1 MHGVIPSSGSILDP
15 KLCEKFDEFSKYVE
29 LTKQSWLSFH
39 FDYKDKYGE
48 EDYIKTLE
56 KNLKTIRSN
65 FPKIEILLENLPPVD
80 DIKEW
85 CAYPKLFKDV
95 LEKYNLKMLLDIP
108 HAKISAEYFNISFED
123 YLNQFPLEKVKEI
136 HFSGLGCT
144 KNGKLYDSHIM
155 ATEDDYED
163 LEYAVE
169 KCKNVEVITLE
180 FAPTRDYDGQYVAKQ
195 YRESFSDLELYNQQ
209 QIQLKKLKQIVENK
223 KISA

>member
-1 MHGVIPSSGSILDP
+1 MHGVIHSSGSILDS

-56 KNLKTIRSN
+56 KNLKTIRSY

-95 LEKYNLKMLLDIP
+95 LEEYNLKMLLDIS

-155 ATEDDYED
+155 ATEDDYKD

-169 KCKNVEVITLE
+169 K
-180 FAPTRDYDGQYVAKQ
+180 
-195 YRESFSDLELYNQQ
+195 
-209 QIQLKKLKQIVENK
+209 
-223 KISA
+223 